1 MADVLNVS
9 GVPQAQAAVAWVGR
23 LAFRFGIGAGLGCV
37 LWMVGLQFT
46 GNNGF
51 GPKQILAQLL
61 VPLAAVGSQWLLRKT
76 MRPNK
81 PGLGPA
87 LGVGSLTVVL
97 AASLSALGVVGLAAG
112 AGEPALARHR
122 TEVLEIVRT
131 QQREN
136 PKVAVS
142 AELQRQQ
149 AERVQHIT
157 VGDMA
162 MGNFLQVLMLGLV
175 LAIPAG
181 IFLRE

>member
-1 MADVLNVS
+1 MADALNTG
-9 GVPQAQAAVAWVGR
+9 GVPQAEGAVAWVGR
-23 LAFRFGIGAGLGCV
+23 LALRFGVGAGLGCV
-37 LWMVGLQFT
+37 LWIVGLQLT

-61 VPLAAVGSQWLLRKT
+61 VPLAAVGSQWLLRRT
-76 MRPNK
+76 VRPDK

-112 AGEPALARHR
+112 AGEVAVARHR
-122 TEVLEIVRT
+122 AEVLEIVQT

-136 PKVAVS
+136 AKAVVP
-142 AELQRQQ
+142 AEVQRQQ
-149 AERVQHIT
+149 AERVRHIT

-162 MGNFLQVLMLGLV
+162 MGNFLQVLTLGLV